1 MNSGNFQEKAITD
14 TLLTEVI
21 VLTDWLNQFKEIAP
35 HEEVQEKESRLKA
48 MMDSLER
55 N

>member
-1 MNSGNFQEKAITD
+1 MNSGNLQEKAITD
-14 TLLTEVI
+14 AMLTEVI
-21 VLTDWLNQFKEIAP
+21 VLTDWLNQYKEVAP
-35 HEEVQEKESRLKA
+35 NEEVQEKESRLKA